1 MATADRRSEVHRW
14 KQQVLAHYLE
24 DHQLASFDID
34 GDNAFFV
41 PNQLI
46 VDAQAASPVRSRLER
61 YGARRVSGAV
71 RLTRLGVS
79 AQGSLSD
86 APAAAEPS
94 RPTTTGGQEVV
105 DLDPSH
111 GVDVA
116 ELALELSGQ
125 HPGAVAPNHL
135 VTGLQ
140 RRMGWPDGDPEP
152 APAALPPLP
161 SPLPDGGAG
170 VTVAVIDTGWPS
182 APPPDLNW
190 FGHDTDHATAPGEVD
205 QAGRPVR
212 HVDQLDADRD
222 GYLDVEAGHGIFV
235 AGLIRRMAPRARLV
249 FLKALNSDGVGT
261 ELGVAR
267 AIRFATARGVDIIN
281 LSLGFYTVR
290 NATPSGVERAVADA
304 RAAGIALVAAAGN
317 DGLSS
322 PSYPAAFPG
331 VTGVGALTA
340 DGQGLASFSNRGDWV
355 NVHAP
360 GERVQSAFVRGQEDQ
375 ALTDDGGSDRFAS
388 NTALWSG
395 TSFAC
400 GYVSGH
406 LARALSGPAPASGPT
421 SFSDRAEAVIDAL
434 PVMMGASRRLD
445 PAPAF

>member
-1 MATADRRSEVHRW
+1 MATAERRNEVHRW
-14 KQQVLAHYLE
+14 KQQVLARYLE
-24 DHQLASFDID
+24 DHQLATFDID

-46 VDAQAASPVRSRLER
+46 VDVQAAAPVRSRLER
-61 YGARRVSGAV
+61 YGARRVSGTV
-71 RLTRLGVS
+71 RLGRLGVS
-79 AQGSLSD
+79 AQGSV
-86 APAAAEPS
+86 PAAPV
-94 RPTTTGGQEVV
+94 PPPPDGGHEVV
-105 DLDPSH
+105 ELDPAH
-111 GVDVA
+111 QVDVA
-116 ELALELSGQ
+116 ELALELSGSRS
-125 HPGAVAPNHL
+125 GSVAPNHL

-152 APAALPPLP
+152 APVALAPLP

-170 VTVAVIDTGWPS
+170 ITVAVIDTGWPS
-182 APPPDLNW
+182 EMPPDLDW
-190 FGHDTDHATAPGEVD
+190 FGYDTDHATAPGEVD
-205 QAGRPVR
+205 QAGLPVQ
-212 HVDQLDADRD
+212 HMDQLDADRD

-331 VTGVGALTA
+331 VTGVGALAT
-340 DGQGLASFSNRGDWV
+340 DGKALASFSNRGDWV
-355 NVHAP
+355 NVNAP

-375 ALTDDGGSDRFAS
+375 TVTHDGGSDQFTS

-400 GYVSGH
+400 GYVSGY
-406 LARALSGPAPASGPT
+406 LARALAGAAPASGPASLT
-421 SFSDRAEAVIDAL
+421 DRAEALIAAL
-434 PVMMGASRRLD
+434 PVMTGASRRLD
-445 PAPAF
+445 PVAAF

>member
-1 MATADRRSEVHRW
+1 
-14 KQQVLAHYLE
+14 
-24 DHQLASFDID
+24 
-34 GDNAFFV
+34 
-41 PNQLI
+41 
-46 VDAQAASPVRSRLER
+46 
-61 YGARRVSGAV
+61 
-71 RLTRLGVS
+71 
-79 AQGSLSD
+79 
-86 APAAAEPS
+86 
-94 RPTTTGGQEVV
+94 
-105 DLDPSH
+105 
-111 GVDVA
+111 
-116 ELALELSGQ
+116 
-125 HPGAVAPNHL
+125 
-135 VTGLQ
+135 
-140 RRMGWPDGDPEP
+140 MGWPDGDPEP
-152 APAALPPLP
+152 APVALPPLP

-170 VTVAVIDTGWPS
+170 ITVAVIDTGWPS
-182 APPPDLNW
+182 EMPPDLDW
-190 FGHDTDHATAPGEVD
+190 FGYDTDHATAPGEVD
-205 QAGRPVR
+205 QAGLPVQ
-212 HVDQLDADRD
+212 HMDQLDADRD

-331 VTGVGALTA
+331 VTGVGALA
-340 DGQGLASFSNRGDWV
+340 AEGKALASFSNRGDWV
-355 NVHAP
+355 NVNAP

-375 ALTDDGGSDRFAS
+375 TVTHDGGSDRFTS

-400 GYVSGH
+400 GYVSGY
-406 LARALSGPAPASGPT
+406 LARALAGAAPASGPASLT
-421 SFSDRAEAVIDAL
+421 DRAEALIAAL
-434 PVMMGASRRLD
+434 PVMTGASRRLD